1 MVYMQVE
8 KSVFKCTSKV
18 KEAGQMTLVL
28 PYDLPPRPYTRE
40 GTIVRL
46 ALTDLLLYK
55 TDFGRKTQTEQDIRN

>member
-1 MVYMQVE
+1 MYMQVE

-46 ALTDLLLYK
+46 TLTDLLLYR
-55 TDFGRKTQTEQDIRN
+55 TDFGRKTQAEQDIRN